1 MSYDRQSSI
10 SHYDPFYEDWGKW
23 IDNASEQELRQ
34 ELRNAKRR
42 VKRGPSS
49 RLGSERARNK
59 QHGQNV
65 WMVTRMERRLDKI
78 ATEARSA

>member
-23 IDNASEQELRQ
+23 ADTAPLADVKR

-42 VKRGPSS
+42 AAKPSTRFSSRKNHEVDERNAWTVKRLTGA
-49 RLGSERARNK
+49 LEK
-59 QHGQNV
+59 
-65 WMVTRMERRLDKI
+65 
-78 ATEARSA
+78 RS